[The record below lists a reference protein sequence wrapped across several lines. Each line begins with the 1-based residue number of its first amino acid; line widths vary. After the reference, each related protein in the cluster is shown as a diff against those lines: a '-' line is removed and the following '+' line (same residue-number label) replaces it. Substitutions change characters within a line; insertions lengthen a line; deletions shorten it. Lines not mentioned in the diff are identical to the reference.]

1 MNLKKAVLILGL
13 AFSGVMVMANYF
25 SPENIHP
32 VLLLLLFCLIFVAV
46 FYFGTVSYHIYAN
59 LSRVIIN
66 RGELAKINIQPS
78 AKFRKI
84 NFVFSVLAVMLLA
97 MQSIKN
103 VSFYEIL
110 LFIIIF
116 SVAVV
121 YIVKIK

>member
-66 RGELAKINIQPS
+66 RGELAKINTQPS

-121 YIVKIK
+121 YIVKIE

>member
-66 RGELAKINIQPS
+66 RGELAKINTQPS

-116 SVAVV
+116 SVAIV

>member
-66 RGELAKINIQPS
+66 RGELAKINTQPS

>member
-13 AFSGVMVMANYF
+13 AFSGVMVLANYF

-32 VLLLLLFCLIFVAV
+32 ILLLLLFCLIFVAV
-46 FYFGTVSYHIYAN
+46 YYFGIVSYHIYAN

>member
-66 RGELAKINIQPS
+66 RGELAKINVQPS

>member
-46 FYFGTVSYHIYAN
+46 YYFGIVSYHIYAN

-66 RGELAKINIQPS
+66 RGELAKINTQPS

>member
-66 RGELAKINIQPS
+66 RGELAKINTQPS

-84 NFVFSVLAVMLLA
+84 NFVFSVLSVMLLA

-116 SVAVV
+116 SVAVI

>member
-66 RGELAKINIQPS
+66 KGELAKINTQPS